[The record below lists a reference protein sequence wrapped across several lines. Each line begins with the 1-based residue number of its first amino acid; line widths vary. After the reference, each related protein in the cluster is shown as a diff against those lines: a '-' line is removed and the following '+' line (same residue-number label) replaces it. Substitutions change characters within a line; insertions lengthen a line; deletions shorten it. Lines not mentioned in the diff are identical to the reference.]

1 MLGHSMNKVKS
12 MSNIQKFRVRDGGD
26 VPPAQSLPRTAN
38 EKLKLTVLKSF
49 FKPFN
54 AQYQ

>member
-26 VPPAQSLPRTAN
+26 VPPAQSLARTAN